1 MQQRI
6 SRARRSMAGAISIAA
21 GLAMTQAQ
29 ASTCFSAFSGSVHYN
44 FEDPLTSFTTPGT
57 YSAPGVAFG
66 GLSPCAGLKK
76 WPIVGTVT
84 VTASSVVLAYRVL
97 SVDAAGCGA
106 VDEIVGM
113 TPKKL
118 SGTLQL
124 HNDRNNF
131 SNSSAFACGTCTTPP
146 PEGGFFPAVLD
157 AKDPQGN

>member
-6 SRARRSMAGAISIAA
+6 SLARRTAAGAIAIATS
-21 GLAMTQAQ
+21 LALSDAQ
-29 ASTCFSAFSGSVHYN
+29 AATCFSAFSGSVHYN
-44 FEDPLTSFTTPGT
+44 FAEPLTSFTTPGT
-57 YSAPGVAFG
+57 YSTAGVEFG
-66 GLSPCAGLKK
+66 SLSPCAGLKK

-106 VDEIVGM
+106 VDEIVSM

-131 SNSSAFACGTCTTPP
+131 SNSSAFANGTCATPP